1 MELLIYSSLA
11 LVVIILMLTL
21 SYFLGEK
28 HQEKATSK
36 PYESGIDTTGDA
48 RLRFPV
54 NFYMIAMF
62 FVIFDLEAV
71 FIIAWA
77 IAFKEVGWAGY
88 LGVLIFIAILLA
100 VLVYEWRIGALDFGP
115 KGRKILS
122 AYKKIKEKKE

>member
-1 MELLIYSSLA
+1 MELLIYSCLA
-11 LVVIILMLTL
+11 LAIVVVMLSL

-28 HQEKATSK
+28 HQERATSK
-36 PYESGIDTTGDA
+36 PYESGIDATGDA

-62 FVIFDLEAV
+62 FVIFDLEAI

-77 IAFKEVGWAGY
+77 VAFEEVGWAGY
-88 LGVLIFIAILLA
+88 IGVLIFTGILLA

-115 KGRKILS
+115 KGKKILS
-122 AYKKIKEKKE
+122 AYKNIKKNKE